1 MSEASTGVDA
11 EMRRLTLAVWG
22 FFREVVE
29 PTGMLPQ
36 RQTGCPKERGKKK
49 TLENPTLFPWL
60 TFKRQTLSSRFKLA
74 LSCGF
79 LNWAAG
85 SRLFPHRPMFCTSF
99 GFEKNKG
106 LLFLALITVVL
117 NFQFFSQK
125 LTQSCACILHAFLI
139 SVTVAWHICLSVLT
153 LPRPRNPPPPST
165 CSTNPVFV
173 VFFCVP

>member
-1 MSEASTGVDA
+1 MMSEASTGVDA
-11 EMRRLTLAVWG
+11 EMRPLTLAVWG
-22 FFREVVE
+22 FSGKNFEAHWDA
-29 PTGMLPQ
+29 PQ
-36 RQTGCPKERGKKK
+36 RQTGCPKGKKK
-49 TLENPTLFPWL
+49 KKIENPTLFPWL

-106 LLFLALITVVL
+106 LFFLALITAVL
-117 NFQFFSQK
+117 NFQFFFPQK

-139 SVTVAWHICLSVLT
+139 SVTVAWHEAHLPLCPNIATT
-153 LPRPRNPPPPST
+153 L
-165 CSTNPVFV
+165 
-173 VFFCVP
+173 